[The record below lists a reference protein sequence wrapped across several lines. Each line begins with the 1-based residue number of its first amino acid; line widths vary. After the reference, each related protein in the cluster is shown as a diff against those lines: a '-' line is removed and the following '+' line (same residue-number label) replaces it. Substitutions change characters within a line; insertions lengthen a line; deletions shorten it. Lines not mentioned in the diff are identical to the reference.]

1 MLPAERRAAASLAA
15 IYMVRMM
22 GLFIVLPVFSLFAS
36 EYAHST
42 PFLIGLAIGVYGLF
56 QAALQVPFGMLSD
69 RLGRKLMITL
79 GLILLIVGSILA
91 ATAESIYV
99 VILGRALQGAG
110 AISAVLMALAADL
123 TRDEQRTK
131 IMAILGASIGIAF
144 ILALMLGPLLIGWF
158 SISALFWM
166 TAGTG
171 LIGLVLLYSVVP
183 NPDELVHRAE
193 TGAKVSTMRQL
204 LSHPQLLRLDASI
217 FVLHMII
224 TATFLAVPL
233 ALREQGLVADQH
245 WRVYLPAM
253 ALSAVLFIPMLVA
266 AERGWLK
273 AVLAASVC
281 GLLLTQMFFLLVA
294 PSVTSLFIG
303 ILLFFSFLNIL
314 ESLFPS
320 LVSRIAP
327 ADAKGSAMGVYSSS
341 QFMGGFVGGAG
352 GGWLYG
358 AFGAD
363 AVFIALALACLAWLG
378 LLRGFVNPPK
388 LVMRRH
394 RLSPS
399 EMGAVTATLAAL
411 KARPGVA
418 EVAIVQEECMAY
430 LKVDKARYEAPEMNL
445 AASTSA

>member
-1 MLPAERRAAASLAA
+1 MIS
-15 IYMVRMM
+15 
-22 GLFIVLPVFSLFAS
+22 
-36 EYAHST
+36 
-42 PFLIGLAIGVYGLF
+42 IGLI
-56 QAALQVPFGMLSD
+56 ML
-69 RLGRKLMITL
+69 IA
-79 GLILLIVGSILA
+79 GSTLA
-91 ATAESIYV
+91 ATAESIYI

-131 IMAILGASIGIAF
+131 IMAILGASIGLAF

-158 SISALFWM
+158 SISALFWG
-166 TAGTG
+166 TAIASV
-171 LIGLVLLYSVVP
+171 LALVLLHTAVP
-183 NPDELVHRAE
+183 NPEVLIHRAE
-193 TGAKVSTMRQL
+193 TGANLSSMREL
-204 LSHPQLLRLDASI
+204 IRHPQLVRLDISI

-224 TATFLAVPL
+224 TATFLVVPL

-253 ALSAVLFIPMLVA
+253 ALSAVVLIPMLIA
-266 AERGWLK
+266 AEREWLK
-273 AVLAASVC
+273 PVLLVSVA
-281 GLLLTQMFFLLVA
+281 GMLLTQLFFMAVA
-294 PSVTSLFIG
+294 PSVTTLFIG
-303 ILLFFSFLNIL
+303 ILLFFSFLNVL

-358 AFGAD
+358 VVGAQGVFLVLA
-363 AVFIALALACLAWLG
+363 AVCLMWLLA
-378 LLRGFVNPPK
+378 LRGFVSPRK

-394 RLSPS
+394 RLSDH
-399 EMGAVTATLAAL
+399 ELGALAETFAAL

-418 EVAIVQEECMAY
+418 EVAIVQDEGMAY
-430 LKVDKARYEAPEMNL
+430 LKVDKARYEAPEL
-445 AASTSA
+445 DLPASA